1 MRGGLDSKRKPVILA
16 RTRFK
21 AGRVDLVTFV
31 KDLSPLRPPQN
42 MMLPGSLNST
52 NSYEAC
58 TSQKVPPLVG
68 FLKKRTR
75 WRLDLGQRPGVFF
88 SSVRQSKLV
97 CRYMYLF
104 AIYMLAA
111 AAAAAAVDF
120 PA

>member
-1 MRGGLDSKRKPVILA
+1 VRGGLDSKRKPVILA

-21 AGRVDLVTFV
+21 AGRVDLVIFV

-75 WRLDLGQRPGVFF
+75 WRLDLGQRAGVF

-97 CRYMYLF
+97 CRYLYLF

-111 AAAAAAVDF
+111 AVDF